1 MKKRT
6 RYSKIKSMSQLKA
19 ERLKVDGEINMKEMQ
34 MKIEYSGLKESLSI
48 TRFLTLLVT
57 RISLIVPF
65 IKTAKNV
72 YEFIVRQFQTIKE
85 TNDKSSEPPEDEIG
99 SNIDSDPMEN
109 DSHHVENKNE

>member
-1 MKKRT
+1 MKNRNM
-6 RYSKIKSMSQLKA
+6 YSQIKSMSQLKA

-85 TNDKSSEPPEDEIG
+85 NSDKPSEPQEDEIKL
-99 SNIDSDPMEN
+99 NVDSDPAEN
-109 DSHHVENKNE
+109 GSHDVENKNE